1 MSEYD
6 FISVLKEIYSAE
18 NLTKY
23 EDERQRIHAEK
34 TYIPTELVS
43 RPDDYTGHRFKPV
56 NPHTAIKRC
65 IHCGLFKN
73 IVNTCDGKKTYYAT
87 QLGIMFFSSLV
98 MFESKKVEFI
108 TCNEMIIKGI
118 IE

>member
-6 FISVLKEIYSAE
+6 FISVLKEIYSTE
-18 NLTKY
+18 NLTKF

-56 NPHTAIKRC
+56 NPHTDIKRC
-65 IHCGLFKN
+65 IHCGLFKQTMGAFYRRK
-73 IVNTCDGKKTYYAT
+73 ISYAT
-87 QLGIMFFSSLV
+87 RLDIFLFASLV
-98 MFESKKVEFI
+98 VFESHKVDYI
-108 TCNEMIIKGI
+108 TCNEKLIKDI